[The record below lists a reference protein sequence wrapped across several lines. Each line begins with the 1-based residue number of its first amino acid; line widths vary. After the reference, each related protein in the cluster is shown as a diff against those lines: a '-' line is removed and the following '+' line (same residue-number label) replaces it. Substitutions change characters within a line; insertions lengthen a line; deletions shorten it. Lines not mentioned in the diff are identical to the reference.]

1 MRVHFNIGAGPPI
14 NIGWATRKIILKDS
28 LTLPRSR
35 MVFLHT
41 DRLPSTS
48 LKEATHMRT
57 LL

>member
-1 MRVHFNIGAGPPI
+1 MRIQNNIGADLPI
-14 NIGWATRKIILKDS
+14 NIGWEIRKTILKDS
-28 LTLPRSR
+28 RILPRLR

-57 LL
+57 LP

>member
-1 MRVHFNIGAGPPI
+1 MRIQTNIGAGLPI
-14 NIGWATRKIILKDS
+14 NIGWAIRKTILKDS

-41 DRLPSTS
+41 DRLHSTS

-57 LL
+57 LV